1 MGPIDHPPLP
11 IAWRERNAAPI
22 AAKQVGL
29 EVLGRTNKQRQPAI
43 YWGKDAAECYKL
55 AEDDGWRF

>member
-29 EVLGRTNKQRQPAI
+29 EVLGRTNKQGQPAI

-55 AEDDGWRF
+55 AEDDGWRL

>member
-22 AAKQVGL
+22 APKQVGL
-29 EVLGRTNKQRQPAI
+29 EVIGRTNKQGQPAI
-43 YWGKDAAECYKL
+43 YWGKDCAECYNL
-55 AEDDGWRF
+55 AEADGWKF

>member
-11 IAWRERNAAPI
+11 IAWRERNATPI

-29 EVLGRTNKQRQPAI
+29 EVLGRTNKQCQPAI

>member
-1 MGPIDHPPLP
+1 MGPIGRPTLP
-11 IAWRERNAAPI
+11 VAWRERKATPI
-22 AAKQVGL
+22 APKQVGL
-29 EVLGRTNKQRQPAI
+29 EVLGRDNKQGQPAI